1 MGSPFV
7 GPKTVIVSR
16 PPPCF
21 CVVLGFR
28 ACRRPGPS
36 SAPLPVPVLLPSLL
50 ALLSAPS
57 STASALLL
65 LHVPLQLSLLPAS
78 AVLLCRAR
86 PSRLPSRPGP
96 SSAPLP
102 VPVLLPSLLAL
113 LSAPSSTASALLMLH
128 VPLQLSLLPLGLLL
142 CRLACSG
149 KKSPLE
155 EGDPRELPAA
165 ARPQGFSRAGP
176 THSVLARPL

>member
-7 GPKTVIVSR
+7 GPKTVLVSR

-21 CVVLGFR
+21 CGVLGFR

-36 SAPLPVPVLLPSLL
+36 SAPLPASSPSFSARTALRRFLHCLCSSDAARVPAAVP
-50 ALLSAPS
+50 ALGLRRAPV
-57 STASALLL
+57 ALGLR
-65 LHVPLQLSLLPAS
+65 V
-78 AVLLCRAR
+78 CR
-86 PSRLPSRPGP
+86 RPGP

-128 VPLQLSLLPLGLLL
+128 VPLQPSLLPLGLLL

-149 KKSPLE
+149 KKGPLE
-155 EGDPRELPAA
+155 EGDPGELPAA

>member
-1 MGSPFV
+1 MTALKKQKPPPDSVPILRAISWSSFRGPEEVPQTVGGTIMGSPFV
-7 GPKTVIVSR
+7 RLKTVLVSR

-21 CVVLGFR
+21 CVLLGLR
-28 ACRRPGPS
+28 VCRRPGPS

-50 ALLSAPS
+50 A
-57 STASALLL
+57 
-65 LHVPLQLSLLPAS
+65 Q
-78 AVLLCRAR
+78 
-86 PSRLPSRPGP
+86 
-96 SSAPLP
+96 
-102 VPVLLPSLLAL
+102 

-142 CRLACSG
+142 CRLVCFG

-155 EGDPRELPAA
+155 EGDPGERPAE

-176 THSVLARPL
+176 TPSVLARPL